1 MLNKLSALIRSHHGM
16 LALLVMFCVLVISVL
31 FVGLDDV
38 PGYILGYLATT
49 LLFFIVTRNWRTARR
64 FLILFSVSL
73 IGIIFLSF
81 LYVEVICRIAVMVA
95 GVSAL
100 QSPLICIIEMII
112 TYVILFAG
120 SVGMF
125 VGIVGVMTLGIIRLT
140 AVRSR
145 NSAASST

>member
-1 MLNKLSALIRSHHGM
+1 MLNKLSALIKSHHGT
-16 LALLVMFCVLVISVL
+16 LALLMMFCVLVISVL

-49 LLFFIVTRNWRTARR
+49 VLFSIVTRNWRTVRR

-81 LYVEVICRIAVMVA
+81 LHVEVICRIAVMVA
-95 GVSAL
+95 GVSVL
-100 QSPLICIIEMII
+100 QSPLLGIIEMII

-120 SVGMF
+120 LVGMF
-125 VGIVGVMTLGIIRLT
+125 VGIVGVITLGIIRLT
-140 AVRSR
+140 VVRSR
-145 NSAASST
+145 NSAANST